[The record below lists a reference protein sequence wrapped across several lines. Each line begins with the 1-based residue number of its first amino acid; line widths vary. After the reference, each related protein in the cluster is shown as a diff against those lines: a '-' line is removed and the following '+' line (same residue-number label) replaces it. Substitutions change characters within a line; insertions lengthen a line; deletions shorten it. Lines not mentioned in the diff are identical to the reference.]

1 MDGLNFGLLR
11 RGFGISAVG
20 FICLLLASANAGT
33 ARAQSLS
40 GGEKPIEI
48 EADDGIE
55 WLREEQLYNA
65 RGNAVAKQGDFTVR
79 ADLLTAHYKSGADDG
94 KQKIYRLDAVQNV
107 IVTSGA
113 NEASGDKAVYHLEKK
128 VAVLVGENL
137 QLVTDRGTITADESL
152 EYWQARSVA
161 VARGNAMIIQNDRR
175 LRAGVLT
182 AFVEKDSRTGKS
194 QVTRIDATGGVH
206 ISTPTDIVRGR
217 EGVYDVL
224 KEQIT
229 LCGDVKI
236 TRDKNQLNGNCA
248 TVDMKTGRS
257 RLDGGKS
264 KVKGLI
270 LTPRE

>member
-1 MDGLNFGLLR
+1 MIDSAKQSSLGLAALCAVALMTLGLTDT
-11 RGFGISAVG
+11 V
-20 FICLLLASANAGT
+20 N
-33 ARAQSLS
+33 AQSLS
-40 GGEKPIEI
+40 DGDKPIEI

-65 RGNAVAKQGDFTVR
+65 RGNATATQGDFTVR
-79 ADLLTAHYKSGADDG
+79 ADLLTAHYKSTGG
-94 KQKIYRLDAVQNV
+94 SQKIYRLDAVQNV
-107 IVTSGA
+107 VITSGI
-113 NEASGDKAVYHLEKK
+113 NEASGDKAVYHMEKQ

-137 QLVTDRGTITADESL
+137 QLVTGQGTITAEESL
-152 EYWQARSVA
+152 EYWQGRSLA
-161 VARGNAMIIQNDRR
+161 VARGNATIIQDDRR

-182 AFVEKDSRTGKS
+182 AFVEKDAKTGS
-194 QVTRIDATGGVH
+194 STVTRIDATGGVH

-217 EGVYDVL
+217 EGVYDVAS
-224 KEQIT
+224 EQIT

-257 RLDGGKS
+257 RLEGGKN

-270 LTPRE
+270 LQTTQ